1 MFALDGWDS
10 ASKDLHKADSTV
22 MPCSQTNPVTHIHV
36 GTCETSIAIGQL
48 QVNCKA
54 ALWVGITSAHLFS
67 EKILWHAT
75 ACKHPRT
82 LKVTRQVVA

>member
-48 QVNCKA
+48 
-54 ALWVGITSAHLFS
+54 FP